1 MKSHIGKSSSRYITT
16 FLVVITLVAGI
27 LFPIRIKAADTYN
40 KDKKGSIT
48 INLDDIKLDGKVTNK
63 KGVTVN
69 VYQIASV
76 SDDNLNVSFDMAGTL
91 KSTGVDVNDITTS
104 DKNLNA
110 AKKLSAAI
118 DKSGITAIT
127 KKTDSNGKVSFAN
140 LAQGM
145 YLVEEGD
152 SASYG
157 TFSPFLV
164 AIPYMED
171 GQNWIYDVVTY
182 TKGVSNRQ
190 GSLEVT
196 KYLMYMD
203 PNTGEFYHLQAPDS
217 YEENGETVP
226 GACYYV
232 GLFCDAE
239 GMIPYGKDYV
249 KRIDFSGTTSATV
262 KYDNLPD
269 GTYYIFET
277 DENGTPYAMNK
288 AHTDS
293 YDRTY
298 KCVVGDGEN
307 TSSAD
312 NKVELQGRP
321 QKKMNIANIFARI
334 PDKFL
339 IVAELSIKK
348 RVLDADGNETTTGDT
363 FYASIY
369 NQTGSGDNVEN
380 ELIQTVELKQND
392 TVTVSVPIDEDGSTS
407 TIYIEESDAD
417 GNTIDPDN
425 FDYKISGEGNVE
437 LSMSQK
443 TGSITLTN
451 REKGNEEEKTSSE
464 EETTSTEKEK
474 KPKKSKKKSTKKSK
488 NSKTGDTTPIMT
500 WIVIGAAAAV
510 VIIFLVIRR
519 RKGE

>member
-1 MKSHIGKSSSRYITT
+1 MLMKSNIGKRCSRYLMT
-16 FLVVITLVAGI
+16 FLSALALVAG
-27 LFPIRIKAADTYN
+27 LLLPVQIKAADSYN
-40 KDKKGSIT
+40 RNKKGSIT
-48 INLDDIKLDGKVTNK
+48 INLDDVKLDGKVTNK

-69 VYQIASV
+69 VYQIASL
-76 SDDNLNVSFDMAGTL
+76 SADTLNVSFDIAGTL
-91 KSTGVDVNDITTS
+91 ESTGVDVNDITTS

-110 AKKLSAAI
+110 AKKISAVI
-118 DKSGITAIT
+118 DKSGIAAST
-127 KKTDSNGKVSFAN
+127 KKTDSNGKVSFTN

-145 YLVEEGD
+145 YLVEEADG
-152 SASYG
+152 ASYG

-182 TKGVSNRQ
+182 TKGVSNKQ

-277 DENGTPYAMNK
+277 DENGTPYAMDK

-321 QKKMNIANIFARI
+321 QKKMNIANIFAKI

-363 FYASIY
+363 FYASVY

-392 TVTVSVPIDEDGSTS
+392 TVTVSVPINEDGSTS
-407 TIYIEESDAD
+407 TIYVEETDAD

-437 LSMSQK
+437 LSMTQK
-443 TGSITLTN
+443 TGTITLTN
-451 REKGNEEEKTSSE
+451 REKGDEEEESSSE

-474 KPKKSKKKSTKKSK
+474 KPKKSTKKSK

-500 WIVIGAAAAV
+500 WVVIGVVAAV
-510 VIIFLVIRR
+510 AIIFLVVKR
-519 RKGE
+519 RKNE